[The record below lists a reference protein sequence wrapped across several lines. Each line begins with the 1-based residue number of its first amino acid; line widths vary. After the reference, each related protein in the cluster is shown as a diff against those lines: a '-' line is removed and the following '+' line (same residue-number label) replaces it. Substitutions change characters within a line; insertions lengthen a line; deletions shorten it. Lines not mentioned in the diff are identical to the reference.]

1 MVAGVLNRKNGTRA
15 ANLEQEDREV
25 REALLNEVYVERL
38 TMRPTLSC
46 NLRCKLCNEYS
57 PFYAASLAPDFAR
70 VQREIDRTFMLI
82 DRIRILEISGGE
94 PLIYKPLP
102 QMLGH
107 IARYGD
113 RFELFSLVTNGSI
126 KIGEKTL
133 AALQNIGQKVRVIV
147 DDYGWKL
154 SRQAQVNEDLLENAG
169 IRHERRDQ
177 YANVHSD
184 GWLDFS
190 DLSLKHTPSE
200 ARALFAQC
208 VCPQKLHWVVTLH
221 DGHLYPCHVLRR
233 CTELKIV
240 PKNPEECIDI
250 FDSRLSDEELRRDIR
265 GLYRLDVLSACRY
278 CSGFIEGRE
287 RKMPAEQ
294 LPKGAR
300 P

>member
-1 MVAGVLNRKNGTRA
+1 MS
-15 ANLEQEDREV
+15 
-25 REALLNEVYVERL
+25 EVYVERL

-46 NLRCKLCNEYS
+46 SLRCRLCNEYS
-57 PFYAASLAPDFAR
+57 PYYVAPRVPDFER
-70 VQREIDRTFMLI
+70 LRREIDRAFALI
-82 DRIRILEISGGE
+82 DRIRILEVSGGE
-94 PLIYKPLP
+94 PLMYKPLP
-102 QMLGH
+102 QMLRH
-107 IARYGD
+107 LARYGD

-126 KIGEKTL
+126 RIGEEIL
-133 AALQNIGQKVRVIV
+133 AALRNIGQKVRVIV
-147 DDYGWKL
+147 DDYGQEL
-154 SRQAQVNEDLLENAG
+154 SKQAHVNGDLLENAG
-169 IRHERRDQ
+169 IRHELRDQ
-177 YANVHSD
+177 HANVHSD

-233 CTELKIV
+233 CTELGIV
-240 PKNPEECIDI
+240 PENPEECIDI
-250 FDSRLSDEELRRDIR
+250 FDPRLNDDTLRHNIE

-278 CSGFIEGRE
+278 CFGFIEGRE

-294 LPKGAR
+294 LPKGVR